1 MILCICLIVLIIIL
15 DQVSKALV
23 ALALAPSG
31 SFALIE
37 NVLHF
42 TYVENR
48 GAAFG
53 MLADQQWVFMV
64 FSVIGIAA
72 MILWLVKA
80 KPESRWERVSVAF
93 IVGGGI
99 ANMID
104 RVRLEYVIDF
114 IDCRFIDF
122 YVFNVADSFVCV
134 GCGMFMAY
142 VIWEE
147 IREARKKKEEQ
158 AEQTESAAAGDE
170 EKPSED
176 TRNEDSHE

>member
-1 MILCICLIVLIIIL
+1 MILCICLIVLIIVL
-15 DQVSKALV
+15 DQGSKALI
-23 ALALAPSG
+23 AAALAPSG
-31 SFALIE
+31 SYPLIE
-37 NVLHF
+37 NILHF

-53 MLADQQWVFMV
+53 MLKDHRWVFMV

-72 MILWLVKA
+72 MAFWLMKA

-114 IDCRFIDF
+114 IDCRFVNF

-142 VIWEE
+142 VVWEE
-147 IREARKKKEEQ
+147 IRDSRKKKAEQ
-158 AEQTESAAAGDE
+158 AVPASAADE
-170 EKPSED
+170 EKTAED
-176 TRNEDSHE
+176 AKDGESHE